1 MLSDNR
7 EAQSKIRSKIWAVLA
22 ALAITGQIAWAVE
35 NTWFNSFVY
44 ETITPDPR
52 PVSWMVA
59 ASAIVATLTTIFMGT
74 LSDRT
79 RSKWGKRKPYILI
92 GYVFWGL
99 MTAVFPLTSFFKNVS
114 LAVVMVVLVDC
125 LMTFFG
131 STANDA
137 AFNAWTADV
146 APSENRGRVEG
157 VLNLSLFIAQLI
169 SLVAA
174 GIFIENLGY
183 FTFFYLLGGI
193 VMVVGFLAGGAIDEA
208 SNLDEPAPKT
218 SYWAD
223 IRGLF
228 DVKTVTEN
236 KALFLLLLSVMLLGV
251 GFQVGF
257 PYMLIYVNHTIGVS
271 KSEFAIVG
279 GAVIIGS
286 ALLAIPLGVLADK
299 VNKKLMLAV
308 SIVLTSLGCFLFS
321 LAKSVP
327 MLAVGALIWQAS
339 NMSAA
344 IASASWLKELL
355 PEESRG
361 RFLGMRMIFWVMLPM
376 LIGPGIGSSLIRNFG
391 IPGMIE
397 GKEGFLAVPLI
408 FQIGALIGLF
418 GLLPLPFLKANSKK
432 GLEVES
438 HD

>member
-1 MLSDNR
+1 MLSDQ
-7 EAQSKIRSKIWAVLA
+7 ETKPKIKFKTWIVLA

-99 MTAVFPLTSFFKNVS
+99 MTAVFPLTSFIKNVGM
-114 LAVVMVVLVDC
+114 AVVMVVLVDC

-146 APSENRGRVEG
+146 APSDNRGRVEG

-174 GIFIENLGY
+174 GIFIENFGY
-183 FTFFYLLGGI
+183 FTFFYIFGGL
-193 VMVVGFLAGGAIDEA
+193 VMVVGFFAGGAIDETP
-208 SNLDEPAPKT
+208 NLDEPAPT
-218 SYWAD
+218 TNYWDD

-279 GAVIIGS
+279 GAVIVGS
-286 ALLAIPLGVLADK
+286 ALLAIPLGILADK
-299 VNKKLMLAV
+299 VNKKLMLMV

-321 LAKSVP
+321 LAQSVP

-344 IASASWLKELL
+344 IASTSWLKELL

-376 LIGPGIGSSLIRNFG
+376 LIGPGIGSFLIRNFG

-418 GLLPLPFLKANSKK
+418 GLLPLPFLKGNSKK

-438 HD
+438 HE

>member
-1 MLSDNR
+1 
-7 EAQSKIRSKIWAVLA
+7 
-22 ALAITGQIAWAVE
+22 
-35 NTWFNSFVY
+35 
-44 ETITPDPR
+44 
-52 PVSWMVA
+52 
-59 ASAIVATLTTIFMGT
+59 
-74 LSDRT
+74 
-79 RSKWGKRKPYILI
+79 
-92 GYVFWGL
+92 
-99 MTAVFPLTSFFKNVS
+99 
-114 LAVVMVVLVDC
+114 
-125 LMTFFG
+125 
-131 STANDA
+131 
-137 AFNAWTADV
+137 
-146 APSENRGRVEG
+146 
-157 VLNLSLFIAQLI
+157 
-169 SLVAA
+169 
-174 GIFIENLGY
+174 
-183 FTFFYLLGGI
+183 
-193 VMVVGFLAGGAIDEA
+193 MVVGFFAGGAIDETP
-208 SNLDEPAPKT
+208 NLDEPAPT
-218 SYWAD
+218 TNYWDD

-279 GAVIIGS
+279 GAVIVGS
-286 ALLAIPLGVLADK
+286 ALLAIPLGILADK
-299 VNKKLMLAV
+299 VNKKLMLMV

-321 LAKSVP
+321 LAQSVP

-344 IASASWLKELL
+344 IASTSWLKELL

-376 LIGPGIGSSLIRNFG
+376 LIGPGIGSFLIRNFG

-418 GLLPLPFLKANSKK
+418 GLLPLPFLKGNSKK

-438 HD
+438 HE